1 MKTSTDPRH
10 INRQK
15 TVQELFEWSFRQ
27 KGLKNPQTLKLIKQ
41 IVKIDKTI
49 KKSAPLWPIEQISK
63 IDLAILR
70 LSIFELI
77 LEKKN
82 PPKVII
88 DEAIELAK
96 EFGGDK
102 SSKFINGVLGTVIK
116 NSQNQSTKKIT
127 NR

>member
-15 TVQELFEWSFRQ
+15 TIQELFEWSFRQ
-27 KGLKNPQTLKLIKQ
+27 KGLKTPQTLKLIKQ
-41 IVKIDKTI
+41 ISKIDNII
-49 KKSAPLWPIEQISK
+49 KVSAPLWPLEQISK

-70 LSIFELI
+70 LSIYELV
-77 LEKKN
+77 LEKVN

-102 SSKFINGVLGTVIK
+102 SSKFINGVLGTVVKSYQSQTIK
-116 NSQNQSTKKIT
+116 NDSN
-127 NR
+127 

>member
-1 MKTSTDPRH
+1 LKTSTDPRH

-15 TVQELFEWSFRQ
+15 TIQELFEWSFRQ
-27 KGLKNPQTLKLIKQ
+27 KGLKTPQTLKLIKQ
-41 IVKIDKTI
+41 ISKIDNII
-49 KKSAPLWPIEQISK
+49 KVSAPLWPLEQISK

-70 LSIFELI
+70 LSIYELV
-77 LEKKN
+77 LEKVN

-102 SSKFINGVLGTVIK
+102 SSKFINGVLGTVVKSYQSQTIK
-116 NSQNQSTKKIT
+116 NDSN
-127 NR
+127 